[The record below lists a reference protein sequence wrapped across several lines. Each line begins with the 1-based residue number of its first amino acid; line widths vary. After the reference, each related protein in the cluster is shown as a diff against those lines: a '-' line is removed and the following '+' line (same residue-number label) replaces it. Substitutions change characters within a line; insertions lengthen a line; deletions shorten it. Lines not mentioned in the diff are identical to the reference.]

1 MGIITESGFTE
12 GYGDWI
18 VDYSHVDAS
27 DNPTRLT
34 CLCFR
39 GECPE
44 RGLTSQ
50 YGTFARN
57 GLERLNDSRGVDVTY
72 GYLRKSCVGEKL
84 ALR

>member
-1 MGIITESGFTE
+1 MGIIIESGFTE

-18 VDYSHVDAS
+18 VDYSHMEAS

-39 GECPE
+39 GEFPE
-44 RGLTSQ
+44 RELTSQ
-50 YGTFARN
+50 YDTFARN
-57 GLERLNDSRGVDVTY
+57 GLEQLNDSRGVDVTY
-72 GYLRKSCVGEKL
+72 GCLRKCCVGEKR